1 MNAKKYLVDF
11 DIETSADRSVLKI
24 LRGGIVVKQMH
35 GAESID
41 FLRRYLRIEEVKA
54 LGFEYRS
61 LEYDGNLNEWYE
73 KTLVQPSNNFE
84 GVTLMYWP
92 EADYFEYDERQM
104 TFTDMA
110 KVEKMIKAFKA

>member
-11 DIETSADRSVLKI
+11 HTEVSADRNTLK
-24 LRGGIVVKQMH
+24 LVRNNEVFEQKQGGEAI
-35 GAESID
+35 A
-41 FLRRYLRIEEVKA
+41 FLHRLVRIEEITA
-54 LGFEYRS
+54 MGFEYRS

-92 EADYFEYDERQM
+92 EADYFEYAERQM
-104 TFTDMA
+104 TFTEMA
-110 KVEKMIKAFKA
+110 KVEKMIKAFNP